1 MIKSTKKYLSLSV
14 FYFVLTI
21 GLLVLIF
28 KFGITGAVVI
38 SSFLQKKNPVVNTP
52 DLYETIIQSPELFP
66 VPEATNSSSLAIS
79 GYSLPNQKV
88 DIYLNDLNIK
98 SFDVDSEG
106 KFAGFVSLSL
116 GSSKIYAITVNSKN
130 IQSSPSKSWTVF
142 YNNSPP
148 YLEILEPANE
158 STITGK
164 QNKNIIFKGKTA
176 ETSKV
181 YINDQRLVSASDGSF
196 SYPAILNEGDNVF
209 KIVCLDPA
217 QNKTELQWTLHYQ
230 Q

>member
-1 MIKSTKKYLSLSV
+1 MIKSNKKYLSLSIL
-14 FYFVLTI
+14 YLSLII
-21 GLLVLIF
+21 GFFFLLF
-28 KFGITGAVVI
+28 KFGITVAVGI
-38 SSFLQKKNPVVNTP
+38 SSFLQQRKEAP
-52 DLYETIIQSPELFP
+52 DTAELSESIVPEPQLMP
-66 VPEATNSSSLAIS
+66 LPEATNSAHLKIS

-88 DIYLNDLNIK
+88 HIYLNDLDVLTL
-98 SFDVDSEG
+98 DVDSEG
-106 KFAGFVSLSL
+106 KFEDYISLSL
-116 GSSKIYAITVNSKN
+116 GESEIYGVTVNFKDIKSSASKI
-130 IQSSPSKSWTVF
+130 WTVF

-158 STITGK
+158 STITGR
-164 QNKNIIFKGKTA
+164 QNKNITFKGKAA

-196 SYPAILNEGDNVF
+196 SSPAVLNEGDNIF